1 MNDAGWLGWL
11 GASPLSQWMRGS
23 LWLYPLVETVHIVG
37 FVVLVGSVVAFDL
50 RLLGFSRSASALPV
64 QALGRHLLAW
74 SALALL
80 LVVPAGVMM
89 FSAHPHD
96 FFENGVFRL
105 KLALIAVAGLNAVVF
120 HLGVYRGVAAW
131 NNDRR
136 APMAA
141 RLQACVSIALW
152 VAVIACGRLLA
163 YT

>member
-1 MNDAGWLGWL
+1 MEAGGFLGWL
-11 GASPLSQWMRGS
+11 GASALSQWMRGS

-37 FVVLVGSVVAFDL
+37 FVLLVGSAVAFDL
-50 RLLGFSRSASALPV
+50 RLLGLSGTANTLPV
-64 QALGRHLLAW
+64 RALGRHLLPW
-74 SALALL
+74 SAGALL

-105 KLALIAVAGLNAVVF
+105 KLALIAAAGLNALVF
-120 HLGVYRGVAAW
+120 HIGVYRGVAAW
-131 NNDRR
+131 NTG
-136 APMAA
+136 APAPALA
-141 RLQACVSIALW
+141 RWQAGISIALW